1 MNESAPLHIEHRA
14 EKWVPV
20 FGDSDAATNSRST
33 RRDGIALRDLTA
45 PLLLLLA
52 LLLSGCRQEAGP
64 PPLEGASMGGAFS
77 LVDQNG
83 RRVTDRDFAGKY
95 RLIYFGYTFCPDV
108 CPTDLQKIG
117 AGMRRFEQSDQQ
129 RAARV
134 QPIFITVDPARD
146 TPEVLSAFVANFHP
160 RLIGLTGSEPEIA
173 ATARTFHIAR
183 ELPQPSA
190 RPRDYLVNHSQITV
204 LYGPQ
209 GEPIAIVPVDQ
220 GAEAVSAELDRWVR

>member
-1 MNESAPLHIEHRA
+1 MNRRA
-14 EKWVPV
+14 MFRPV
-20 FGDSDAATNSRST
+20 AA
-33 RRDGIALRDLTA
+33 
-45 PLLLLLA
+45 LLA
-52 LLLSGCRQEAGP
+52 CLVALSACSQPAAEAAR
-64 PPLEGASMGGAFS
+64 PPLEGARIGGNFA
-77 LVDQNG
+77 LVDKAG
-83 RRVTDRDFAGKY
+83 KPVRFDDFAGKY
-95 RLIYFGYTFCPDV
+95 RVVYFGYTFCPDV

-117 AGMRRFEQSDQQ
+117 AGMREFERSDPQ

-146 TPEVLSAFVANFHP
+146 TPEVLRAFVANFHP

-173 ATARTFHIAR
+173 ATARTFRISR
-183 ELPQPSA
+183 ELPEPSA

-220 GAEAVSAELDRWVR
+220 GAEAVAAELDRWVE